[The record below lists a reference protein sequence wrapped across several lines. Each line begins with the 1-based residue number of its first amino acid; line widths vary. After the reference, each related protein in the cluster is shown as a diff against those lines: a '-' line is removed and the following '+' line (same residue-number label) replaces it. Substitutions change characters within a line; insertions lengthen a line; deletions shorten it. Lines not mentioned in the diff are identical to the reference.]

1 MFLLVHPRQPMG
13 NQRDSAPLAHP
24 VRSECV
30 FFGLNRATV
39 YHRAEHIA
47 NTLGRLKSHSDV
59 PGRRRPFG
67 PHERKGGIRA
77 TPQKVVCICMASP
90 FEAHRPFRPRTFTAR
105 DFRANPRLSQRRPR
119 INGQTIEVPR
129 IGTGAVQNRT
139 RQLKRCKGSL
149 FQARARPLYAC
160 RDLLT
165 IAQQCSEP
173 IV

>member
-67 PHERKGGIRA
+67 PHERKGGSGPHPRRWSASVWPRPSRRIDRSVHAPSRRETSERTRGSARGVPGSTARPSRYPESERA
-77 TPQKVVCICMASP
+77 QFRTVHGSSSAAGDPC
-90 FEAHRPFRPRTFTAR
+90 FRPGPGHYMLA
-105 DFRANPRLSQRRPR
+105 AISSP
-119 INGQTIEVPR
+119 
-129 IGTGAVQNRT
+129 
-139 RQLKRCKGSL
+139 
-149 FQARARPLYAC
+149 
-160 RDLLT
+160 
-165 IAQQCSEP
+165 
-173 IV
+173 